1 MRMLIICEH
10 RTPHTAQALGAPK
23 TPSMDRNMIVDV
35 HLHAESMSEA
45 PTSRALQWAHRAA
58 AHTHDQRRACT
69 TAGCLLY
76 TSPSPRDVEESRMPS
91 SA

>member
-35 HLHAESMSEA
+35 HLCMRSRCQECQGA
-45 PTSRALQWAHRAA
+45 PTSRASQCAHRAA
-58 AHTHDQRRACT
+58 AHTHDQRRACS
-69 TAGCLLY
+69 TALQVD
-76 TSPSPRDVEESRMPS
+76 SQ
-91 SA
+91 